1 MPYSEPVAIAHLE
14 DVVLGSGSQP
24 AVAGPD
30 WPAAAAV
37 ATHPVAVHPRR
48 DVNLLAIAEGF
59 AVSAAEIPE
68 LLDCPERQWVLLA
81 ATDLFEAWAI
91 GWPPG
96 GKIEL
101 HDHGESSG
109 SVVVAR
115 GALVET
121 RIRPTEH
128 GVATVAIHHL
138 ATGDHHTFGPRYVHD
153 IVNGGPD
160 HAVSVHVYG
169 PKLTCMNYYRLSS
182 TGRLDQVRRER
193 VEPVGPFDVT
203 RAHDP
208 S

>member
-1 MPYSEPVAIAHLE
+1 MASVLLADSTFTNPPESVAFTNPPE
-14 DVVLGSGSQP
+14 SG
-24 AVAGPD
+24 
-30 WPAAAAV
+30 AAYARR
-37 ATHPVAVHPRR
+37 PRR
-48 DVNLLAIAEGF
+48 EINLLAIAEGF

-68 LLDCPERQWVLLA
+68 LRDVHERRWVLLA

-101 HDHGESSG
+101 HDHGQSSG
-109 SVVVAR
+109 AVVVAK
-115 GALVET
+115 GALIET
-121 RIRPTEH
+121 RMSPTDQS
-128 GVATVAIHHL
+128 VATIESHHL
-138 ATGDHHTFGPRYVHD
+138 DTGGSRTFGSRYVHD
-153 IVNGGPD
+153 IVNVGPH

-169 PKLTCMNYYRLSS
+169 PKLTSMSYYRLSP
-182 TGRLDQVRRER
+182 TGRLQTVRTEI